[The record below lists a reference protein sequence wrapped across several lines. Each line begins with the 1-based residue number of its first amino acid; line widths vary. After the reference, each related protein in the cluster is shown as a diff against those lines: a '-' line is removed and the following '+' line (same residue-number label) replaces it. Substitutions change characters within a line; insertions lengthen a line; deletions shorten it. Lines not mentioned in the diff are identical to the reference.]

1 MLVRSSKFK
10 RDASKIIFPIILL
23 AILFLP
29 WIDPT
34 LGRLSAGIAV
44 LSGMTLSLSLGNPYA
59 EFMKKCTSKILT
71 WSIVGLGFGMN
82 LLTVI
87 HVGIQGIGYTV
98 ISIVGVILVG
108 LALGKILKNSSESS
122 LLITVGTAICG
133 GSAIAAIAPTIH
145 AKHENVSLALA
156 VVFVLNAAALFIF
169 PVVGHHMH
177 LTEHQFGLW
186 SALAIQDTSSV
197 VGATLQYGHESLMI
211 GTTVKLARALWIVPM
226 TLFIAFWTARKT
238 HHEIEKVKAKKPWFI
253 VGFIG
258 AAALMTW
265 LPSLQAIG
273 QTIHA
278 IAEQVLVIALFCIGA
293 SLSRTSLYA
302 LGVRPLLQG
311 LILWGCLAS
320 STLYTILSRWIT

>member
-1 MLVRSSKFK
+1 M
-10 RDASKIIFPIILL
+10 
-23 AILFLP
+23 
-29 WIDPT
+29 DPT
-34 LGRLSAGIAV
+34 LGRLRAGIAV
-44 LSGMTLSLSLGNPYA
+44 LAGIILSLSFGNPYA
-59 EFMKKCTSKILT
+59 DFMKKLTAKILA

-82 LLTVI
+82 LLTI
-87 HVGIQGIGYTV
+87 LHVGLQGIAYT
-98 ISIVGVILVG
+98 ILSILGVIVLG
-108 LALGKILKNSSESS
+108 LALGRWLKNSDESS

-145 AKHENVSLALA
+145 AKHENISLALA
-156 VVFVLNAAALFIF
+156 VVFVLNASALFVF
-169 PVVGHHMH
+169 PAVGHFLH
-177 LTEHQFGLW
+177 LTQHQFGLW

-197 VGATLQYGHESLMI
+197 VGATLQYGHESLMV

-258 AAALMTW
+258 AAALVTW
-265 LPSLQAIG
+265 VPSLQVVG
-273 QTIHA
+273 QTIHT
-278 IAEQVLVIALFCIGA
+278 IAEQALVIALFCIGA

-311 LILWGCLAS
+311 LILWSCLAS
-320 STLYTILSRWIT
+320 STLYTILSGWIT